1 MTAIH
6 PAVPLLHGHALSIGA
21 LSYRGR
27 LHCGVYADA
36 AVVPD
41 AVDIARDLE
50 AAFDALR
57 VVPRARRHAVARPRR
72 VAPSARA
79 RSGRPGR

>member
-1 MTAIH
+1 MTAIF
-6 PAVPLLHGHALSIGA
+6 PAVPFLRGNALSIGA

-27 LHCGVYADA
+27 LHCGVYADGGGTDA
-36 AVVPD
+36 PD
-41 AVDIARDLE
+41 VARDLE

-57 VVPRARRHAVARPRR
+57 VVPRTDDTPGAPAPCRAV
-72 VAPSARA
+72 SAA